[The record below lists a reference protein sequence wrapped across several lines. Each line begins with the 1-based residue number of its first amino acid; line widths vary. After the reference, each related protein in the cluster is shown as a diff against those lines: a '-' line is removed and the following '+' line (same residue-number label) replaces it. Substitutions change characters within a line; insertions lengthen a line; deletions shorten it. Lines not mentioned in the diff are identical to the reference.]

1 MHGTAQMVLLFV
13 EILGSACQCEI
24 GYRRRW
30 DRSHRLGSRTG
41 RESCPFIRLLSV
53 RSIAIDTSLGE
64 ISVTLIVTMSMEYL
78 EIANGVGAPI
88 FPEDQV
94 VDFPDIPIVKG

>member
-1 MHGTAQMVLLFV
+1 
-13 EILGSACQCEI
+13 
-24 GYRRRW
+24 
-30 DRSHRLGSRTG
+30 
-41 RESCPFIRLLSV
+41 
-53 RSIAIDTSLGE
+53 
-64 ISVTLIVTMSMEYL
+64 MEYL